1 MNAIKTLQTA
11 VRIRDYVLGGR
22 AVDSLRNAGHNYQ
35 QCFRIALA
43 GNPSLTLD
51 AWEDFMMEIDALDGE

>member
-11 VRIRDYVLGGR
+11 VRAQDCILGRR
-22 AVDSLRNAGHNYQ
+22 AVDSLRNAGHNYN

-43 GNPSLTLD
+43 GNEGLTLD
-51 AWEDFMMEIDALDGE
+51 AWEDFMIEIDALDGE